1 LSEQTAFSLASRHLR
16 RIVGLG
22 GSAVDNLKIGNRFR
36 VLGPH
41 LACTVAAL
49 ALATLV
55 GCAPKVTDIVPTR
68 AETSST
74 LVMATARI
82 GFDRNDSK
90 LGTQREALSRTYE
103 FSNTA
108 TFDRQRIVNG
118 RPYTDFDTI
127 TRSRE
132 SFSR

>member
-1 LSEQTAFSLASRHLR
+1 M
-16 RIVGLG
+16 
-22 GSAVDNLKIGNRFR
+22 DNLKIGNRFR
-36 VLGPH
+36 VLGPRRVCAVSV
-41 LACTVAAL
+41 LAAGVLTGCT
-49 ALATLV
+49 
-55 GCAPKVTDIVPTR
+55 PKVVDIVPTR
-68 AETSST
+68 ADTSST
-74 LVMATARI
+74 LVMASARI
-82 GFDRNDSK
+82 GFDRNDAK

-103 FSNTA
+103 LSNTA

>member
-1 LSEQTAFSLASRHLR
+1 M
-16 RIVGLG
+16 
-22 GSAVDNLKIGNRFR
+22 DNLKIRNRFR
-36 VLGPH
+36 VLGPR
-41 LACTVAAL
+41 LVCAAGTVAL
-49 ALATLV
+49 VTLV
-55 GCAPKVTDIVPTR
+55 GCAPKVTEVVPTR

-74 LVMATARI
+74 LVMTNARV
-82 GFDRNDSK
+82 GFDRNDAK

-103 FSNTA
+103 LSNTA

-132 SFSR
+132 NFSR

>member
-1 LSEQTAFSLASRHLR
+1 M
-16 RIVGLG
+16 
-22 GSAVDNLKIGNRFR
+22 DNLKIENRFR
-36 VLGPH
+36 VLGPR
-41 LACTVAAL
+41 LVGTVGAI

-55 GCAPKVTDIVPTR
+55 GCAPKVADIVPTR

-74 LVMATARI
+74 LAMTTARI
-82 GFDRNDSK
+82 GFDRNDAK

-103 FSNTA
+103 LSNTA